1 MECRPGCGACCI
13 APSIARPFHGMPAG
27 KAAGAHCVHLDDRY
41 RCGLFADSRRPD
53 CCAAFA
59 PDTAVC
65 GENREQAL
73 ALIAELELR
82 CLPGGVTLP

>member
-27 KAAGAHCVHLDDRY
+27 KAAGVACAHLDGRY
-41 RCGLFADSRRPD
+41 RCGLFGDPRRPA

-59 PDTAVC
+59 PDAAVC
-65 GENREQAL
+65 GAHRQQAL
-73 ALIAELELR
+73 ALIAELELLS
-82 CLPGGVTLP
+82 LPGGVTVP